1 MGYEEMEQEQKDLFD
16 KLFAQ
21 AYTAQQDMQTKDV
34 RPKLEKG
41 VDKFMKKAD
50 MICQNPNITNYLNQ
64 MIYTLDPDEMDPED
78 REDFL
83 EEMGE
88 MHVIYAARQG
98 FADMLAKLV
107 RYEPALANS
116 SVPSSKLSALH
127 WTAIKSASTVGD
139 PGDNKYAGFV
149 QGKTRCARVLLDA
162 GAHIDIQD
170 ARGRTPISHAADEG
184 NVDVCMLLMQRGAN
198 INLPDACGRTPLH
211 WAASTGQEAIV
222 KILKE
227 GGADLRVKTKVSE
240 AGQWEITA
248 VETAAMMGQHHLL
261 PLLCMTREGEV
272 DTSLLD
278 FLDTERWYS
287 RVEQRNKALK
297 ELGISDFDLFLKKK

>member
-1 MGYEEMEQEQKDLFD
+1 MTSLSACSCFLFIFIPASSSLHLQATSLQLSLRGGGAELSPLRGGGAEYPPEVAEAFEEMRRRMGYEEMEQEQKDLFD

-116 SVPSSKLSALH
+116 SVPSSQKLSALH

-139 PGDNKYAGFV
+139 PGDNKYAGF
-149 QGKTRCARVLLDA
+149 
-162 GAHIDIQD
+162 
-170 ARGRTPISHAADEG
+170 GRLHASHAA
-184 NVDVCMLLMQRGAN
+184 R
-198 INLPDACGRTPLH
+198 
-211 WAASTGQEAIV
+211 
-222 KILKE
+222 
-227 GGADLRVKTKVSE
+227 
-240 AGQWEITA
+240 
-248 VETAAMMGQHHLL
+248 
-261 PLLCMTREGEV
+261 REYQP
-272 DTSLLD
+272 S
-278 FLDTERWYS
+278 
-287 RVEQRNKALK
+287 
-297 ELGISDFDLFLKKK
+297 